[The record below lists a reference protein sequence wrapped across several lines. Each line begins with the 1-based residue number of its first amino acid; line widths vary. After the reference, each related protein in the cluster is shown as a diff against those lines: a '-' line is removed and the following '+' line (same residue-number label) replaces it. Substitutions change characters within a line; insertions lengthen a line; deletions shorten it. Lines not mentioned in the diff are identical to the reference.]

1 MELEVE
7 RLTGRRP
14 VFVVTYPHSAE
25 GRPKIHP
32 EKSILVVDDDA
43 SFRLLVRAVLKK
55 RGCQVVEAGD
65 SLEVIQEMEGQGQ
78 VGHLNMP
85 NMDGLELMWALRE
98 DEDQGRLQ

>member
-1 MELEVE
+1 
-7 RLTGRRP
+7 
-14 VFVVTYPHSAE
+14 
-25 GRPKIHP
+25 
-32 EKSILVVDDDA
+32 
-43 SFRLLVRAVLKK
+43 
-55 RGCQVVEAGD
+55 VVEAGD